1 MNNIRDDVAA
11 NRTYVDNSLNTNY
24 YVRSY
29 IDSSMNNIRDDV
41 AANRSYIDTSLNTN
55 YHTKTF
61 IDTSLNSNYVSKN
74 GDGTVLIA
82 GDLTVDGSINFTG
95 DFIKTDTIIRVTEQ
109 MDLSND
115 GTGPAL
121 IVRQHGAQPIASFY
135 DDASLSMVIKNGGD
149 VSFNKSVAIGNNI
162 TIDGTTTIK
171 GSIVNNTNTVTNDEF
186 SRLSGVTSGIQTQI
200 DNVNTSITNLT
211 SGSGGTTNA
220 LNVGTT
226 AQRPDPPSKGMIRF
240 NTDIS
245 LAEIYTASDI
255 WSGLP
260 TYKTGQPP
268 LLVNVS
274 KNQQSSSVSVS
285 WEKFPEIYKDAF
297 TGQSYPIYLQTF
309 VDISYTQLNG
319 NNNTNGWKTIRIGN
333 GNYHT
338 NGSATTPLTS
348 LSFTAASGLN
358 SSNSTGY
365 TLTFDNK
372 PSTANLPVFTQND
385 TFDLRIYGVNNSGK
399 PPIYIYILNVGL
411 KTTGAPSAVAVT
423 NFENFSKNQFRMDT
437 TFDLDSTDPSI
448 TNGITITEYD
458 ISFTLVDSKSKE
470 TVSDNG
476 VQDRD
481 DYDGKNDIVLN
492 GLKPGAKYAVN
503 LRAKNALNSSIGPY
517 GTMYTASNFTNN
529 GNSSM
534 FIDTSD
540 LYSVSHNGM
549 EVTLNGSTSI
559 NGHLNGTNSRQ
570 NRTLLSANN
579 SNSYISLDGRSTFYI
594 NYGKQGTTLD
604 ATSGSLVT
612 ATFNIKNDDGT
623 SNNTIQYTKTASA
636 NTASIGVGGS
646 QYQFTSAGSYTD
658 KGKTANYSQGF
669 VYSSDFDCTN
679 GNNNNAIFN
688 TNFPASTTNYY
699 LNYSIATQT
708 ENQNQRIDENDHTST
723 SRTTNNFYVDSYNS
737 TPVVTFNNDPS
748 ITVTSSTK
756 LFGIP
761 SVTQVQLIANYT
773 ISNFATHYIPYSSDR
788 HSRVTTISKNGY
800 SFGTNDKTNVFQN
813 NAYTMEYN
821 KPSNFTNNSY
831 DANTTSDF
839 TVTVFYLD
847 NSGTPTVETY
857 IDNEKDVN
865 DIGHI
870 FRDDG
875 NTYSG
880 ATSYFFNGSDTISSA
895 ITTNDAN
902 FETTYSSNISSTL
915 LYFNNRFVSG
925 GYSASYSGQ
934 EISPFSDWSTSSG
947 GYAVD
952 GPNYS
957 SYSNTGVGGFKW
969 IVLNVTNKK
978 SGSNINV
985 TNFNING
992 SHFSNH
998 LSNFGSTFEAYIS
1011 YNGMFGSMKASFNSG
1026 ATLWYNNSQ
1035 TNITQANNSGLFA
1048 LNTTGYPNNVLVDST
1063 FSGQIYLVVGL
1074 AQSAKSYFTF
1084 S

>member
-1 MNNIRDDVAA
+1 
-11 NRTYVDNSLNTNY
+11 
-24 YVRSY
+24 
-29 IDSSMNNIRDDV
+29 
-41 AANRSYIDTSLNTN
+41 
-55 YHTKTF
+55 
-61 IDTSLNSNYVSKN
+61 
-74 GDGTVLIA
+74 
-82 GDLTVDGSINFTG
+82 
-95 DFIKTDTIIRVTEQ
+95 

-171 GSIVNNTNTVTNDEF
+171 GSIVNNTNTVTNDEL

-200 DNVNTSITNLT
+200 DSVNTSITNLT
-211 SGSGGTTNA
+211 TGSGGTTNA

-268 LLVNVS
+268 LLLNVS

-365 TLTFDNK
+365 TLSFDNK

-411 KTTGAPSAVAVT
+411 KTTAAPSAVVVT
-423 NFENFSKNQFRMDT
+423 NFENFSKTQFRMDT

-448 TNGITITEYD
+448 TSGITITEYD

-470 TVSDNG
+470 TVTDTDRF
-476 VQDRD
+476 QDRD
-481 DYDGKNDIVLN
+481 NYNSKNDIILN

-517 GTMYTASNFTNN
+517 GTMYIASNFTNN

-534 FIDTSD
+534 FIDTVD
-540 LYSVSHNGM
+540 LNNVSHNVM
-549 EVTLNGSTSI
+549 EVTLNGNATI
-559 NGHLNGTNSRQ
+559 NGHLHGTNSRD
-570 NRTLLSANN
+570 NRTLFSSHNT
-579 SNSYISLDGRSTFYI
+579 NSYISLDGTSTFYI
-594 NYGKQGTTLD
+594 NYGKQGTTLH

-612 ATFNIKNDDGT
+612 ATFNIKNTSGT
-623 SNNTIQYTKTASA
+623 TADTIQYTKTASA
-636 NTASIGVGGS
+636 NTASIGVVGS

-679 GNNNNAIFN
+679 GTNNNAIFN
-688 TNFPASTTNYY
+688 ANFPASTTNYY
-699 LNYSIATQT
+699 LNYSIATQAEN
-708 ENQNQRIDENDHTST
+708 ENQIIDENGNTT
-723 SRTTNNFYVDSYNS
+723 TGTITTNNFYVDSYNS
-737 TPVVTFNNDPS
+737 TPVVTFINDPE

-773 ISNFATHYIPYSSDR
+773 ISNFAEFYIPYSGSPIR
-788 HSRVTTISKNGY
+788 HSRVNTISKNGY
-800 SFGTNDKTNVFQN
+800 SFDVNDKTNVYQN
-813 NAYTMEYN
+813 NAYTMAYS
-821 KPSNFTNNSY
+821 KTSNVNSNRY
-831 DANTTSDF
+831 DANTVNDF
-839 TVTVFYLD
+839 TVTVFYLN
-847 NSGTPTVETY
+847 NSGTPSVQTHT
-857 IDNEKDVN
+857 DNNKDVN

-870 FRDDG
+870 FRDVG

-880 ATSYFFNGSDTISSA
+880 VTSYFFNGSDTISSA
-895 ITTNDAN
+895 ITTNNAT
-902 FETTYSSNISSTL
+902 FETTYSGNIASSL

-925 GYSASYSGQ
+925 GYSASYNGQ
-934 EISPFSDWSTSSG
+934 AISPFSDWRTSGG

-952 GPNYS
+952 GPNYN

-969 IVLNVTNKK
+969 IVLNVTNHRT
-978 SGSNINV
+978 GSNINV
-985 TNFNING
+985 ANFYING
-992 SHFSNH
+992 SHFSTQ
-998 LSNFGSTFEAYIS
+998 LTNFGSTFEAYIS
-1011 YNGMFGSMKASFNSG
+1011 YDGMFGSMKDSFNAA
-1026 ATLWYNNSQ
+1026 ATLWYANNNPLK
-1035 TNITQANNSGLFA
+1035 TNITQAKNSGLYA
-1048 LNTTGYPNNVLVDST
+1048 LNTTTNVSGHRINALVDSQV
-1063 FSGQIYLVVGL
+1063 SGDIYLVVGL
-1074 AQSAKSYFTF
+1074 AQNANSYFTF